1 MRRGFIR
8 KVFAVVIVLA
18 VLLGVGAVFAQPV
31 EEGVDLIGIKAI
43 ADTNPKTDNDFVH
56 EGDLYMAGQNCIVIG
71 EISGNVFAGGQD
83 VKFSNPKITGSAFI
97 GASTYSGD
105 IDLGGSMYLFAG
117 SINDNSNVTGN
128 VYAFGG
134 NVILTG
140 TYDKSVVIYAG
151 EVTLTSSCII
161 MGDLEVS
168 CENLTIDD
176 SAVINGKAN
185 ISVGSEE
192 AINKLPAKYQ
202 TDAKIEDYDKNYAAG
217 RKKATWR
224 TLIISPIFMFLLG
237 MIFIR
242 FWEDRFKHIQK
253 MVKEKFGWAIL
264 TGLGALLL
272 APIVGLILIILL
284 WPASIFPV
292 IAIIFAVYLMASL
305 GGIVIMQMLGKWL
318 WKLTGKEIN
327 KYLALATG
335 VVIVHLIFCLPLLV
349 SQIAWITVPA
359 YLLLYLVGS
368 GAFTLSVFNKL
379 ENQ

>member
-1 MRRGFIR
+1 MRRGIIG
-8 KVFAVVIVLA
+8 KVLACVLVLA
-18 VLLGVGAVFAQPV
+18 VLIGIGTAFAQPF
-31 EEGVDLIGIKAI
+31 EESKDLIGIKAI
-43 ADTNPKTDNDFVH
+43 ADTNSKTDNDFVH
-56 EGDLYMAGQNCIVIG
+56 DGDLYIAGQNCIVTG

-83 VKFSNPKITGSAFI
+83 VKLSNPKIDGSAFI

-105 IDLGGSMYLFAG
+105 VELGGSMYLFAG
-117 SINDNSNVTGN
+117 SINDNSSVTGN

-140 TYDKSVVIYAG
+140 TYDKSVLVYAG
-151 EVTLTSSCII
+151 EVTLTSSCKI
-161 MGDLEVS
+161 MGDFEVS

-176 SAVINGKAN
+176 SAEINGKAN

-192 AINKLPAKYQ
+192 ALNKLPAKYQ
-202 TDAKIEDYDKNYAAG
+202 ADAKIEDYEDNYASG

-253 MVKEKFGWAIL
+253 MVKEKFGWSIL
-264 TGLGALLL
+264 TGLGVLIL
-272 APIVGLILIILL
+272 APIAGLILIVLL
-284 WPASIFPV
+284 WPASVFPV

-305 GGIVIMQMLGKWL
+305 GGIVIMQLIGKWL
-318 WKLTGKEIN
+318 WKLMGKEVN
-327 KYLALATG
+327 KYIALATG

-349 SQIAWITVPA
+349 SQVAWITVPA

-368 GAFTLSVFNKL
+368 GAFTLSIFNKL